1 MGGGDGERMEGA
13 GAVNFYDG
21 EFLFVWVGVGAEGG
35 SAVVESNGAMGF
47 LSGQRILIC
56 VSADIRIHREMG
68 MGVTEK
74 ELSVL
79 RLIDSEFQREVLDKL
94 VRLETKME
102 ALMGAAQPGRMKIV
116 EDKVTVLE
124 RNDLRNSVYNRMVN
138 ASVSAAIS
146 VAIALHKYWW
156 K

>member
-1 MGGGDGERMEGA
+1 MA
-13 GAVNFYDG
+13 
-21 EFLFVWVGVGAEGG
+21 
-35 SAVVESNGAMGF
+35 
-47 LSGQRILIC
+47 
-56 VSADIRIHREMG
+56 
-68 MGVTEK
+68 VTEK

-102 ALMGAAQPGRMKIV
+102 TLIGAAQPGRMKIV
-116 EDKVTVLE
+116 EDKVAMLE

-138 ASVSAAIS
+138 AAVSAAIS
-146 VAIALHKYWW
+146 VGIALHRMWW